1 MRPQFLSNYNNSFC
15 VSQADITG
23 IPVIRA
29 HSQDVTSLGVAMAA
43 GMAKGVEVWD
53 INSEERELVPSDTF
67 LPTSTEDGK
76 VLRSITL
83 HYKRLLLF
91 LLYRK
96 RHEVYKM
103 ENGSTTIIGLGF
115 GQKICSHDR

>member
-1 MRPQFLSNYNNSFC
+1 MNKDCGIPLAKLHVDGIMTTNNLLMQLQVSALALFFKLSYWTLF
-15 VSQADITG
+15 QADITG

-76 VLRSITL
+76 VEC
-83 HYKRLLLF
+83 K
-91 LLYRK
+91 K
-96 RHEVYKM
+96 
-103 ENGSTTIIGLGF
+103 
-115 GQKICSHDR
+115 